1 MSEGWPCRACQR
13 RREIRVMDCS
23 LSPERTFSMDQHLDP
38 AAQRA
43 AHHPF
48 FVTYRLALSA
58 GARHQRCPTCCR
70 CCPARRETSPGY
82 GHVVCLWLSVFRRI
96 SGGSLKCV
104 QACPDAPGEN
114 PLLAAILSA
123 LLSHARRGLKGA
135 LNIRTTDPLRLDR
148 LDGPVKQAGL
158 AVQSEDL
165 GVIFRL
171 EGFA

>member
-1 MSEGWPCRACQR
+1 MTRPRRERPTIPSLSRIDSRYQREQGINDALLAAVAVLRDGRPHPATVMSYASGCQFSEGY
-13 RREIRVMDCS
+13 
-23 LSPERTFSMDQHLDP
+23 P
-38 AAQRA
+38 AD
-43 AHHPF
+43 
-48 FVTYRLALSA
+48 
-58 GARHQRCPTCCR
+58 RC
-70 CCPARRETSPGY
+70 
-82 GHVVCLWLSVFRRI
+82 
-96 SGGSLKCV
+96 KCV

-123 LLSHARRGLKGA
+123 LLLHARHGLKGA
-135 LNIRTTDPLRLDR
+135 VATCTTDPLRLDR